1 MFFVLCEVID
11 YVKMFTY
18 CLDVGCSEMQKN
30 VIAKN
35 VMQKCH

>member
-1 MFFVLCEVID
+1 MGRDRLCKDVYI
-11 YVKMFTY
+11 F
-18 CLDVGCSEMQKN
+18 LDVGCSEMQKN